1 MRREGPDHI
10 FPPKIPAE
18 EVRDCNKSCRKE
30 CQLQRDLVGHHVEGK
45 LWGAGG
51 GGGDSLDEAGCFEPG
66 F

>member
-51 GGGDSLDEAGCFEPG
+51 GGG
-66 F
+66 